1 MAATSDGFELAELD
15 LIQRREGDV
24 LGADQSGARSSLRL
38 LSVLA
43 HADVIA
49 QAKAIAAEAVERDP
63 ERTTPGFID
72 AVQSIEMLAAGD
84 WLELS

>member
-1 MAATSDGFELAELD
+1 
-15 LIQRREGDV
+15 
-24 LGADQSGARSSLRL
+24 
-38 LSVLA
+38 
-43 HADVIA
+43 VIA